1 MMSGTPS
8 TTPRHTIHHRRR
20 SFVANP
26 TLAPQPIVDDH
37 IKFREVVDDI
47 SGEVAGKEVVYVP
60 LQEDPNVP
68 TTTMIVRHP
77 LGTNET
83 LVYQTMSLH
92 ALYLTR
98 NSDDQRPYL
107 AIKI

>member
-8 TTPRHTIHHRRR
+8 TTPRRTIRHRRR

-26 TLAPQPIVDDH
+26 LLVPQPITDEH
-37 IKFREVVDDI
+37 IKFREVVDHT

-68 TTTMIVRHP
+68 TTTTITTYP
-77 LGTNET
+77 L
-83 LVYQTMSLH
+83 
-92 ALYLTR
+92 
-98 NSDDQRPYL
+98 
-107 AIKI
+107 

>member
-8 TTPRHTIHHRRR
+8 TTPRRTIRHRRR

-60 LQEDPNVP
+60 LQQDPNVP
-68 TTTMIVRHP
+68 TTTMITTHP
-77 LGTNET
+77 LGTNDA